1 MKDNFLWG
9 GAIAAHQVEG
19 AWNVGGKGVSIADV
33 MTAGTKD
40 NARKITD
47 GVIPD
52 TYYPNHEGIDF
63 YGHYKEDV
71 KMFAEMGFKCL
82 RTSIAWTRIYPNG
95 DENTPNEEGLKY
107 YDELFTE
114 LLSYGIEPVVTL
126 SHFEMPYHL
135 VKEYG
140 GWRNRKLVDFFKTF
154 STTVME
160 RYKDKVKYW
169 LTFNEINN
177 QRILD
182 NPIYSWTNSGI
193 IYTENENKLETM
205 YQAAHYQFVASAL
218 VVMEGK
224 KINRDFQIGCVLAA
238 TPNYPLTSDPEDI
251 LLAQK
256 EDDQQLFFTDV
267 HVRGHYP
274 KRFVKEWENKGYQL
288 DITEKD
294 LKILSEGTVD
304 YIGITYYLSNTVSV
318 RPEAKR
324 LKDALLGNDTLV
336 ENPYVQATDW
346 GWAIDPI
353 GFRYYLNMLYNRYE
367 LPIFIVENGFGY
379 SDKFENGQIHD
390 KERIV
395 YLQQHIAQMKLAIVE
410 DGVDVIGY
418 TAWGCIDP
426 ISFTTGE
433 MKKRYGFIYVD
444 RDNEGNGTLNRYKK
458 DSFKWYQQVIK
469 TNGAIPRA

>member
-33 MTAGTKD
+33 MTSGTKD
-40 NARKITD
+40 KARKITD
-47 GVIPD
+47 GILPNE
-52 TYYPNHEGIDF
+52 YYPNHDGIDF
-63 YGHYKEDV
+63 HGHYKEDV

-82 RTSIAWTRIYPNG
+82 RTSIAWTRIFPNG
-95 DENTPNEEGLKY
+95 DETIPNEAGLKF
-107 YDELFTE
+107 YDELFDE
-114 LLSYGIEPVVTL
+114 LLRYGIEPVITL
-126 SHFEMPYHL
+126 AHFEMPYHL

-140 GWRNRKLVDFFKTF
+140 GWRNRRLIDFFKRF
-154 STTVME
+154 AITVME

-193 IYTENENKLETM
+193 IYTDNETKIETM
-205 YQAAHYQFVASAL
+205 YQAAHYQFVASAW
-218 VVMEGK
+218 VVKEGK
-224 KINRDFQIGCVLAA
+224 KINPNFQIGCVLAA

-274 KRFVKEWENKGYQL
+274 KRFVKEWENKGYHL
-288 DITEKD
+288 DMTEED
-294 LKILSEGTVD
+294 LRILSEGTVD
-304 YIGITYYLSNTVSV
+304 YIGMTYYLSNTVSV
-318 RPEAKR
+318 RPEARR
-324 LKDALLGNDTLV
+324 LNNVLLGNDTLV
-336 ENPYVQATDW
+336 ENPYVQATEW
-346 GWAIDPI
+346 GWSIDPV
-353 GFRYYLNMLYNRYE
+353 GLRYYLNMLNNRYE

-379 SDKFENGQIHD
+379 ADTFENGHVND
-390 KERIV
+390 KERIE
-395 YLQQHIAQMKLAIVE
+395 YLQQHIAQMKIAIVE

-418 TAWGCIDP
+418 TVWGCIDP

-444 RDNEGNGTLNRYKK
+444 RDNQGNGTLKRYKK
-458 DSFKWYQQVIK
+458 DSFEWYRQVIK
-469 TNGAIPRA
+469 TNGSTII